1 MLRELINHSR
11 RAAREEDGITSV
23 EYAVLAALVAVAL
36 IAVVPNLRSALNTG
50 FTKIQ
55 TIISTG
61 AAN

>member
-1 MLRELINHSR
+1 MLRKLINYCR

-36 IAVVPNLRSALNTG
+36 IAVVPNLQSALNTG

-55 TIISTG
+55 TIITTG
-61 AAN
+61 AP